1 MTIFYSATTNG
12 FYPDSDKTHY
22 EQVGGWP
29 DDGVEVS
36 ERFHSYLI
44 NNQGN
49 GKVIMPNEYGLPV
62 LIDHVV
68 DPVVVAEETKRQLL
82 IEAAEKIAILQDAVD
97 LNLAR
102 EDEKNQ
108 LIEWKKMRVLLAR
121 IKTED
126 APNIEW
132 PSKPE

>member
-12 FYPDSDKTHY
+12 FYPDSDKALH

-36 ERFHSYLI
+36 ERYHSYLI

-62 LIDHVV
+62 LIDHVA

-82 IEAAEKIAILQDAVD
+82 SEAAEKIAILQDAVD
-97 LNLAR
+97 LNLATA
-102 EDEKNQ
+102 DEKNQ

>member
-12 FYPDSDKTHY
+12 FYPESDKALY

-29 DDGVEVS
+29 DDCVEVS

-62 LIDHVV
+62 LIDYVV

-82 IEAAEKIAILQDAVD
+82 SEAAEKIAILQDAVD
-97 LNLAR
+97 LNLAT

-121 IKTED
+121 IKTGD